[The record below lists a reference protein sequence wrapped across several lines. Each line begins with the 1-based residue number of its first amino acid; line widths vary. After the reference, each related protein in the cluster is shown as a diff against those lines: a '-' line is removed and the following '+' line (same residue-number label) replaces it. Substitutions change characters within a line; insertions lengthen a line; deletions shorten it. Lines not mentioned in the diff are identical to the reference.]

1 MDLYNLKLY
10 QGAVQIL
17 ARACK
22 ATIGVRNCGGGYEM
36 TNEERIARFM
46 NIVDTAFSMSDE
58 DRAAYLDS
66 LPQNTKNCGSLD
78 GSEYVQLLEGL
89 CLSLKERVRQ
99 EAREVQARSG
109 QQLPLQS
116 Q

>member
-1 MDLYNLKLY
+1 
-10 QGAVQIL
+10 
-17 ARACK
+17 
-22 ATIGVRNCGGGYEM
+22 M

-89 CLSLKERVRQ
+89 CLSLKERVQ
-99 EAREVQARSG
+99 QAEAAKAQYINNIVA
-109 QQLPLQS
+109 LLLTLDTNALDLIYKIALKIA
-116 Q
+116 